1 MGARGRAGR
10 ALATD
15 GLLKECGAGQL
26 TLHAPTLR
34 GRVHKVGA
42 AGAGA
47 GGGEGEDR
55 SDSAGVAAGA
65 SFRPKR

>member
-1 MGARGRAGR
+1 MTN
-10 ALATD
+10 LM
-15 GLLKECGAGQL
+15 
-26 TLHAPTLR
+26 TLVAAVSMAF
-34 GRVHKVGA
+34 GGVAYA